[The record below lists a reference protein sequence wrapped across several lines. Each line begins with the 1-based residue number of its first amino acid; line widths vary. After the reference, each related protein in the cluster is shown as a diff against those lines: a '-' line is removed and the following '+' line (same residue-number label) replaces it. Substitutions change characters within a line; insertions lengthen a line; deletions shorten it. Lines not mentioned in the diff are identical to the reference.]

1 MAKGRLPGDAVG
13 IQVPV
18 GRIAADRMHWQ
29 TVFDARDRP
38 SIYRLHNGADEDGN
52 AMIVE
57 VDGAKR
63 TIKVNVGA
71 SVDVM
76 AKRIR
81 VKAGTGGKTPYIE
94 GWYVLV
100 S

>member
-1 MAKGRLPGDAVG
+1 MAKGRLPADAVG

-18 GRIAADRMHWQ
+18 GRIAADRVHWQ

-38 SIYRLHNGADEDGN
+38 SIYRLHNGSDEDGN

-63 TIKVNVGA
+63 SFGPGTVLLA
-71 SVDVM
+71 EDV
-76 AKRIR
+76 
-81 VKAGTGGKTPYIE
+81 TGKGHTSRGIGSAERFSLFIP
-94 GWYVLV
+94 LDD
-100 S
+100 